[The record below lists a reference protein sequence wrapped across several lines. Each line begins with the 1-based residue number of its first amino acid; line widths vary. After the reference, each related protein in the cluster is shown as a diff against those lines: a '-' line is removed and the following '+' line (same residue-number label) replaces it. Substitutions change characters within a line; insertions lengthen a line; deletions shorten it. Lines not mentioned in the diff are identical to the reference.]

1 MPKYR
6 GPSPIQA
13 ALLNG
18 DSHTGTSIFILDEQV
33 DTGPLIAQE
42 IVAVEPDDNY
52 FTLSDKLA
60 KLSAK
65 IISGWWQITHP
76 AKLLPAPG
84 RCRRQP
90 HKYHFKNDGK
100 VDWNKT
106 SSDIYNQFRAFY
118 LWPNLDHVE
127 WEKIKITD
135 CMATELQV
143 DQTEYLQTRTS
154 FGRWSSGLWSK
165 YFLKINSLQLE
176 GKMKARFW
184 NS

>member
-1 MPKYR
+1 MVVAYGKILPLEIIKFAPHKTINVHFSLLPKYR

-65 IISGWWQITHP
+65 IISGVVADYASGKITP
-76 AKLLPAPG
+76 LPQVDAG
-84 RCRRQP
+84 AS
-90 HKYHFKNDGK
+90 HTNIISKNDGK

-127 WEKIKITD
+127 WEK
-135 CMATELQV
+135 
-143 DQTEYLQTRTS
+143 
-154 FGRWSSGLWSK
+154 
-165 YFLKINSLQLE
+165 N
-176 GKMKARFW
+176 
-184 NS
+184 